1 MADKYIYKREHRMD
15 LERYMYQGILCTYIY
30 FLDFPIIFLY

>member
-1 MADKYIYKREHRMD
+1 MANKYTYKREHRMD
-15 LERYMYQGILCTYIY
+15 LEHYQGILCTYMY